1 MHNRRYVDATA
12 ISQTSSRVVH
22 STWRS
27 QPVVQMG
34 DFDANNI
41 KRIKVQ
47 LTKAMDDEDNSEFIK
62 ILKTVSAKSISLM
75 N

>member
-1 MHNRRYVDATA
+1 MQ
-12 ISQTSSRVVH
+12 I
-22 STWRS
+22 
-27 QPVVQMG
+27 G

-47 LTKAMDDEDNSEFIK
+47 LTKAMDDEDSSEFIK